1 MFRAVLLAGAIA
13 NTAAFIAPSRA
24 PQCLAPQLAAGR
36 AAVLPRRAL
45 PTASVTRR
53 DEDDKRI
60 DVLQVCPARHGPV
73 ALRATRAWPR
83 CLRRGYGG
91 RKGSPESIPTRRA
104 CEGARAVRPG
114 SSIRSKPA
122 LSMEEPNHVQSLL
135 SPRRSS
141 AISAA
146 PRLGGRSSSSCRS
159 LFLSAAS
166 FTAKSRL
173 LGPLWTHS
181 SLDRAERTV
190 SFAMRSPPPLHTRI
204 SVEGHRARTDRRRI
218 RVSGEYDRFWCCR
231 PHVHV

>member
-60 DVLQVCPARHGPV
+60 DVLQVCPARHDPV
-73 ALRATRAWPR
+73 ALRVTRAWPR

-104 CEGARAVRPG
+104 CEGARAVGPG
-114 SSIRSKPA
+114 
-122 LSMEEPNHVQSLL
+122 LL
-135 SPRRSS
+135 SVW
-141 AISAA
+141 
-146 PRLGGRSSSSCRS
+146 RS
-159 LFLSAAS
+159 LITSKSALPTQEMEDLRSAEAKRALGFLMPVLVAFS
-166 FTAKSRL
+166 FIFYSEATTPWTAL
-173 LGPLWTHS
+173 DALFFGP
-181 SLDRAERTV
+181 R
-190 SFAMRSPPPLHTRI
+190 
-204 SVEGHRARTDRRRI
+204 
-218 RVSGEYDRFWCCR
+218 
-231 PHVHV
+231 

>member
-1 MFRAVLLAGAIA
+1 MFRAFLLAGAIA
-13 NTAAFIAPSRA
+13 NAAAFVAPSRA
-24 PQCLAPQLAAGR
+24 PQWLAPQLAAGR
-36 AAVLPRRAL
+36 AAVPPPRAL

-53 DEDDKRI
+53 DEVKTILALQDAL
-60 DVLQVCPARHGPV
+60 LQVCPAQHDPV
-73 ALRATRAWPR
+73 ALRASRAWPR

-91 RKGSPESIPTRRA
+91 QKGSPESIPTRRA
-104 CEGARAVRPG
+104 CEGALAVRPG

-122 LSMEEPNHVQSLL
+122 LSMEEPNNVQSLL

-141 AISAA
+141 TISAA

-166 FTAKSRL
+166 FTTKSRL

-190 SFAMRSPPPLHTRI
+190 SFATRSPPLLL
-204 SVEGHRARTDRRRI
+204 A
-218 RVSGEYDRFWCCR
+218 
-231 PHVHV
+231 